1 MSVWA
6 ALAWWVALSIPIGIT
21 LGRAIDRHH
30 HQEETEM
37 TTLAVAALVAAS
49 VGLTLTIIIARRD
62 AAEARRA
69 DLFRGRS

>member
-1 MSVWA
+1 
-6 ALAWWVALSIPIGIT
+6 
-21 LGRAIDRHH
+21 
-30 HQEETEM
+30 M

-49 VGLTLTIIIARRD
+49 VGLTLTIIIARRA

>member
-1 MSVWA
+1 
-6 ALAWWVALSIPIGIT
+6 
-21 LGRAIDRHH
+21 
-30 HQEETEM
+30 M
-37 TTLAVAALVAAS
+37 TTLTFAAIAAAS